1 MKSCVIQL
9 IGSPASGKS
18 TAAAHLYT
26 ALKCM
31 GIDTELSLEYIKPLV
46 YKGIKITPYTQ
57 YYIFGH
63 EIEQQASLF
72 NKVSCIISDSSPLL
86 ASFYQWY
93 YTKKNTLAEA
103 CRDFYKTAE
112 EKNDVQFLNFFLPH
126 REDYNPNGRI
136 QDKEGALEVERL
148 LRAYLEVENYPFQE
162 LKCSDKDRINIILE
176 KIKEMTG
183 DFNGMAV
190 A

>member
-1 MKSCVIQL
+1 MKSYVVQL

-26 ALKCM
+26 ALKCR

-57 YYIFGH
+57 YHIFGH
-63 EIEQQASLF
+63 EVEQQASLF

-93 YTKKNTLAEA
+93 YTKKDTLAGA
-103 CRDFYKTAE
+103 CQDFYKTAE
-112 EKNDVQFLNFFLPH
+112 ERDHVKFLNFFLPH

-136 QDKEGALEVERL
+136 QDKEEALEVERL
-148 LRAYLEVENYPFQE
+148 LKAYLAVGNYSFEE
-162 LKCSDKDRINIILE
+162 LNFSDEERINVVLDRL
-176 KIKEMTG
+176 KEVTG
-183 DFNGMAV
+183 DFDGMLV
-190 A
+190 D